1 MLTARQAR
9 SADGAAQRRS
19 SVVKTLGAILTLT
32 IITILWTIDLSIAAK
47 NDSQAYSA
55 RPISQ
60 ALIIGD
66 TRYEPVDDDPD
77 GNSAYFERRRGSR
90 ADALLDP
97 TGLPSH
103 DERVAHGR

>member
-1 MLTARQAR
+1 VTVRQTR

-19 SVVKTLGAILTLT
+19 YVVKALGAILTLT
-32 IITILWTIDLSIAAK
+32 IITIFWTIDLSIAAK
-47 NDSQAYSA
+47 NDSEAYKP

-60 ALIIGD
+60 ALIIG
-66 TRYEPVDDDPD
+66 TERYEPVGDDSD

-97 TGLPSH
+97 TGLPGG
-103 DERVAHGR
+103 DGVAHGR